1 LGGGIHIG
9 IFDTG
14 VDYANPGLQ
23 STSAFH
29 GINTYDKALY
39 TAAMLRTLGGGEPWD
54 ELMERSQAYASG
66 LGHGTLVAGTACAE
80 ADDDESSAADPC
92 DVLGVAPGAKYF
104 PFAIKAKGYGN
115 EEDGFHAT
123 CSMSALLNAFTALG
137 GVTGIYEESLF
148 EDPVTG
154 A

>member
-1 LGGGIHIG
+1 
-9 IFDTG
+9 
-14 VDYANPGLQ
+14 
-23 STSAFH
+23 
-29 GINTYDKALY
+29 
-39 TAAMLRTLGGGEPWD
+39 MLRTLGGGEPWD

-137 GVTGIYEESLF
+137 GVMGIYEESLF